1 MDKITEIKYYRDLLL
16 FLCDYIINQS
26 KRSNPY
32 TEWDEDN
39 VRHYEKFKIKLND
52 YYDRGNY
59 GMIKKIYNAGID
71 DLSGDYNFLM
81 PNRQY
86 FLDTYGVDLLDLDK
100 KRRDKIAKIAESGK
114 IKTDSQFR
122 LIEEYV
128 SDLCQMNGEDE
139 MIERL
144 NALLIDYHQRVA
156 ARMEKRKTKK

>member
-1 MDKITEIKYYRDLLL
+1 M
-16 FLCDYIINQS
+16 
-26 KRSNPY
+26 
-32 TEWDEDN
+32 
-39 VRHYEKFKIKLND
+39 
-52 YYDRGNY
+52 
-59 GMIKKIYNAGID
+59 
-71 DLSGDYNFLM
+71 
-81 PNRQY
+81 
-86 FLDTYGVDLLDLDK
+86 LDLDK